1 MYFAHYFLYVL
12 KACLSWLEEGGSL
25 LEEMER
31 EARSAPLQYRA
42 EMLASTRSYKSRY
55 NTANQCSVTVFTAP
69 LQYRPEMLASTR
81 SYKSRYTL
89 PTEKKARNVD

>member
-1 MYFAHYFLYVL
+1 VFQ
-12 KACLSWLEEGGSL
+12 ACLSWLEEGGSL

-55 NTANQCSVTVFTAP
+55 NTASGKLETFI
-69 LQYRPEMLASTR
+69 
-81 SYKSRYTL
+81 
-89 PTEKKARNVD
+89 

>member
-1 MYFAHYFLYVL
+1 MGSVRSITISNRFPKVRLPFVQVFRALFSVFVL
-12 KACLSWLEEGGSL
+12 QACLSWLEEGGSL

-55 NTANQCSVTVFTAP
+55 NTANQCFGS
-69 LQYRPEMLASTR
+69 
-81 SYKSRYTL
+81 
-89 PTEKKARNVD
+89 